1 MRFSRAQLVG
11 ALALLLLIWLVLI
24 LRLVLARP

>member
-11 ALALLLLIWLVLI
+11 ALALLLVIWLLI
-24 LRLVLARP
+24 AFRLLVPSL

>member
-11 ALALLLLIWLVLI
+11 ALALLLVIWLVLI
-24 LRLVLARP
+24 LHLFSPSL